1 MLKIGD
7 RVVDK
12 TVESRY
18 GKVWKGTI
26 RAVHGTNVVSVQ
38 WDCDFHWVDTA
49 YAKELRLISEGND
62 EQFV

>member
-1 MLKIGD
+1 MQVGD

-12 TVESRY
+12 KVELRY
-18 GKVWKGTI
+18 GKVWAGTVK
-26 RAVHGTNVVSVQ
+26 AVHGSNVVSVQ
-38 WDCDFHWVDTA
+38 WDCDKEWVDTA